1 MAGWRTDGHDQS
13 KQLEETPMAQSV
25 VKNQEILLKAGTNE
39 LEIITL
45 FLRWSEPGSDK
56 IIQTAYGINAAK
68 VRELVAMPEAVTE
81 VPDSPACVLGVF
93 LLRGHTIPLIDLCAW
108 FKYAPDRS
116 AEALEKWVVI
126 VTEINGKPFG
136 FISHGV
142 DKVYRVSWQQIQ
154 PPPALIAASSSLTGV
169 CLVDGQII
177 QMVDFESIT
186 AAIDPSM
193 AMKTRGAADKT
204 AITAEHRAKQ
214 VVVADD
220 SRVIQHQV
228 RAALEAAG
236 YQVVV
241 HADGQAAWDYLE
253 SLREKGAIDDT
264 VLAVVSDI
272 EMPRMDGHHLCMRI
286 KNEKA
291 YQYIPVLLFS
301 SLISKALFHKGEEVR
316 ADDQI
321 TKPELGQ
328 LVDRLRACVQLA
340 EKRRTAS

>member
-1 MAGWRTDGHDQS
+1 
-13 KQLEETPMAQSV
+13 MAQPL

-45 FLRWSEPGSDK
+45 FLRWLEPGSDK

-68 VRELVAMPEAVTE
+68 VRELVAMPEEVTE

-93 LLRGHTIPLIDLCAW
+93 LLRGHTIPLVDLCSW
-108 FKYAPDRS
+108 FKYVPDKS
-116 AEALEKWVVI
+116 PVALEKWVVI

-154 PPPALIAASSSLTGV
+154 PPPALIATSSSLTGV
-169 CLVDGQII
+169 CLVDGLII

-186 AAIDPSM
+186 AAIDPTM
-193 AMKTRGAADKT
+193 AMRARDVLD
-204 AITAEHRAKQ
+204 HRSDAGDHREKF

-228 RAALEAAG
+228 RATLEAAG
-236 YQVVV
+236 YKVVV
-241 HADGQAAWDYLE
+241 HADGQSAWEYLE
-253 SLREKGAIDDT
+253 DLRAQGAVDDT
-264 VLAVVSDI
+264 VLAVISDI

-301 SLISKALFHKGEEVR
+301 SLISKSLFHKGEEVK

-328 LVDRLRACVQLA
+328 LVDRLHACVQA
-340 EKRRTAS
+340 KEKNRAGSR

>member
-1 MAGWRTDGHDQS
+1 
-13 KQLEETPMAQSV
+13 MAQPL

-45 FLRWSEPGSDK
+45 FLRWLEPGTDR

-68 VRELVAMPEAVTE
+68 VRELVAMPEEVTE
-81 VPDSPACVLGVF
+81 VPDSPACVVGVF
-93 LLRGHTIPLIDLCAW
+93 LLRGHTIPLVDLCAW
-108 FKYAPDRS
+108 FKYVPDKS
-116 AEALEKWVVI
+116 AAALEKWVVI
-126 VTEINGKPFG
+126 VTEINGKAFG

-186 AAIDPSM
+186 AAIDPTM
-193 AMKTRGAADKT
+193 AMKARDLANQSASAAD
-204 AITAEHRAKQ
+204 HRDKL

-220 SRVIQHQV
+220 SRVIQHQIKTT
-228 RAALEAAG
+228 LEAAG
-236 YQVVV
+236 YKVAV
-241 HADGQAAWDYLE
+241 HADGQAAWEYLE
-253 SLREKGAIDDT
+253 ALRTTGAVDDT
-264 VLAVVSDI
+264 VLAVISDI

-301 SLISKALFHKGEEVR
+301 SLISKSLFHKGQEVK

-328 LVDRLRACVQLA
+328 LVDRLRACVLA
-340 EKRRTAS
+340 MEKRRADAR